1 MSTISS
7 GADWKERLTQRL
19 EPLLKSSTLLE
30 DASAYQGIPFILFH
44 YPPTAEAELRGEA
57 RRLATRVE
65 ASTQRKVVS
74 LSMADLLWDAVR
86 KAHPP
91 DGKALFEAERTL
103 DADSQS
109 ARLELVADHVRAIV
123 SEAYPLPAM
132 IAERAKGLDPKR
144 DILFLTR
151 VGALFPVY
159 RASALLENLMGTVR
173 VPTVLFYPGA
183 RSGTNSLRFMDSLDA
198 LHSYRHK
205 IF

>member
-1 MSTISS
+1 MSTILS
-7 GADWKERLTQRL
+7 GADWKARLTDQL
-19 EPLLKSSTLLE
+19 EPLLKSPTLLA
-30 DASAYQGIPFILFH
+30 DASAYQGVPFVLFH
-44 YPPTAEAELRGEA
+44 YPPTAELELRREVQA
-57 RRLATRVE
+57 LAKRVE
-65 ASTQRKVVS
+65 GKTRRKILI
-74 LSMADLLWDAVR
+74 LSMADLLWEAIQ

-91 DGKALFEAERTL
+91 DARALFDAERTAA
-103 DADSQS
+103 ADSQTS
-109 ARLELVADHVRAIV
+109 RLEMVTEHVRAIL
-123 SEAYPLPAM
+123 SEEHPLPDR
-132 IAERAKGLDPKR
+132 ISQRARDLSPEK
-144 DILFLTR
+144 DILFLVR